1 MLLCREVLVLA
12 FRYDS
17 HMTPERYEL
26 ADATGQLTQDEVA
39 AGWHFCEELDGALV
53 NANDCDIRQFC
64 QCFGQE
70 LPELP
75 EFDFETFKGICE
87 EYL

>member
-1 MLLCREVLVLA
+1 
-12 FRYDS
+12 
-17 HMTPERYEL
+17 MTPERYEL

-39 AGWHFCEELDGALV
+39 AGWHFCDELDGALV
-53 NANDCDIRQFC
+53 NANDCDIQQFC

-70 LPELP
+70 LPEPL
-75 EFDFETFKGICE
+75 EFDFERFKEICE